1 MGLLNGSI
9 KATASVIF
17 LQFLRCEVDKIDLER
32 SVEILN
38 AILQF
43 DCRFCRPILG
53 RFLGVLENN
62 YSLRQF

>member
-17 LQFLRCEVDKIDLER
+17 CSSCVVKIDLER
-32 SVEILN
+32 RVEILN

-43 DCRFCRPILG
+43 DCRFCRPIGLLG

-62 YSLRQF
+62 YSLIRQF